1 MSLTVIITVILLALV
16 SLYLVI
22 IAALVIG
29 YAVEYRQS
37 LNAFL
42 KAWDENDFYVVAR
55 TPWDGDNY
63 VEIRFKDGL
72 AERKL
77 IVDYEGTPTSR
88 IHWSHNDRSTMP
100 KAGRR
105 ARRDLTKYTA
115 QIVTM
120 ARLEGKLDLGFD
132 DAGDIP

>member
-1 MSLTVIITVILLALV
+1 MSLIMIGTVILIALV
-16 SLYLVI
+16 LLYLVI
-22 IAALVIG
+22 IASLVIG
-29 YAVEYRQS
+29 YAVEHRQG

-42 KAWDENDFYVVAR
+42 KAWDDNDFYVVAQ

-77 IVDYEGTPTSR
+77 TVDYEGNPTSK
-88 IHWSHNDRSTMP
+88 IHWSDSDRASNR

-105 ARRDLTKYTA
+105 ERQDLTKYTA
-115 QIVTM
+115 
-120 ARLEGKLDLGFD
+120 
-132 DAGDIP
+132 

>member
-1 MSLTVIITVILLALV
+1 MSLIMIGTAILIALV
-16 SLYLVI
+16 LLYLVI
-22 IAALVIG
+22 IASLVIG
-29 YAVEYRQS
+29 YAVEYRQG

-42 KAWDENDFYVVAR
+42 KAWDDNDFYVVAQ

-77 IVDYEGTPTSR
+77 TVDYEGNPTSK
-88 IHWSHNDRSTMP
+88 IHWSDSDRASNR

-105 ARRDLTKYTA
+105 ERRALTKYTA

-120 ARLEGKLDLGFD
+120 ARLEGRLDSD
-132 DAGDIP
+132 TVI